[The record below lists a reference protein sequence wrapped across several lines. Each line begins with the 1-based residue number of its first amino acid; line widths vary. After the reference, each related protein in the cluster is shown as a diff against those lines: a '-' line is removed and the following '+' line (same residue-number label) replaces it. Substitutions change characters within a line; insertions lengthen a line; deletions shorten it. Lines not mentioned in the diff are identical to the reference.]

1 MVLDAA
7 FSNSG
12 QGGRS
17 LKKIFIHDN
26 IYEEF
31 KELLVQGIENMS
43 LGDPMDE
50 NTYIG
55 PLSNK
60 DHLVEAIEQVIF
72 IANICILMKKD

>member
-1 MVLDAA
+1 MVLDSA

-17 LKKIFIHDN
+17 LKKLFIHDN

-31 KELLVQGIENMS
+31 KELLVQGIENMNM
-43 LGDPMDE
+43 GDPMDE
-50 NTYIG
+50 STYIG

-60 DHLVEAIEQVIF
+60 DYLVQAMEEVKE
-72 IANICILMKKD
+72 N